1 MVCVFPFP
9 RNKDEPT
16 AVTKTRERLY
26 TLAIY
31 MNLLVPDVLLKK
43 VVFRLVYSGVV
54 HLVV

>member
-1 MVCVFPFP
+1 MFPFP
-9 RNKDEPT
+9 RDKDVST

-31 MNLLVPDVLLKK
+31 ITLLVSDNVLLKKK
-43 VVFRLVYSGVV
+43 VVFRLVSSGVV